1 MALDYK
7 IIGQR
12 LKKARQNKHLT
23 QEELSE
29 KIDVSVAFLSRIECG
44 SSFISLKR
52 LDEICDILGVSKGSI
67 LDGAST
73 NTKDYLNKDFA
84 ELLSKCSKDK
94 YRLIYKLAET
104 IAYEDY

>member
-12 LKKARQNKHLT
+12 LKKARQSKHLT
-23 QEELSE
+23 QEDLSE
-29 KIDVSVAFLSRIECG
+29 KLDVSVAFLSRIECG

-52 LDEICDILGVSKGSI
+52 LDEICEILGITKGSI
-67 LDGAST
+67 LDGTST

-84 ELLSKCSKDK
+84 EILSRCSKEQS
-94 YRLIYKLAET
+94 RLIYRMAEI
-104 IAYEDY
+104 IAEDDF